1 MSKKQLL
8 TVITIF
14 AVVGLWLGK
23 KYLSS
28 KSTDSK
34 GKITLAEGTSYYT
47 CPMHPFIHMDTP
59 GKCPICHMDL
69 VKVEAQAAETQ
80 TAQSDATKNRGSVV
94 SPANLLSLVGVSK
107 HKVEKMNLEIK
118 IPVAGRFNSS
128 HSISFQVYEQDLSLL
143 KTGIKFTGK
152 SPALPDESFEGI
164 ITGID
169 NIVDPTSR
177 TVRVVGQLK
186 NTKPMPSEMTF
197 EGSIDIP
204 LKNKIAIPE
213 DAVLHTG
220 TEDLIY
226 LFSSDN
232 VLSAKSVKLGV
243 HTQNYYEIVDGLQ
256 EGDLISSGP
265 NFLIDSESKI
275 RGVSMPKGGPES
287 APSKPACPKGQHWD
301 VPMAMCMPG
310 EG

>member
-8 TVITIF
+8 TIVAIL

-23 KYLSS
+23 KYLFT

-34 GKITLAEGTSYYT
+34 GKVSLVEGTAYYT
-47 CPMHPFIHMDTP
+47 CPMHPFIHMDQP

-69 VKVEAQAAETQ
+69 VKVEAKTEIQSAQA
-80 TAQSDATKNRGSVV
+80 DATKNRGSVV
-94 SPANLLSLVGVSK
+94 SPANLLSLIGVSK
-107 HKVEKMNLEIK
+107 HKVEKMNLKLK

-128 HSISFQVYEQDLSLL
+128 HSVSFQVYEQDLRLL
-143 KTGIKFTGK
+143 KTGIRFSGT
-152 SPALPDESFEGI
+152 SPSQPDETFEGV

-169 NIVDPTSR
+169 SIVDPTSR

-186 NTKPMPSEMTF
+186 TTKTMPSETTF
-197 EGSIDIP
+197 EGSIEIP
-204 LKNKIAIPE
+204 LKNRIAIPE

-243 HTQNYYEIVDGLQ
+243 HTQNYYEIIDGLQ

-275 RGVSMPKGGPES
+275 RGVS
-287 APSKPACPKGQHWD
+287 PSKPACPKGQHWD